1 MWTNGTGIGEG
12 KGIGTAKGAG
22 ILLVDADETV
32 RLLVREYLEAQG
44 YAVKD
49 AGTAAEALRL
59 AGCWGG
65 GEPKA
70 LLTAMHL
77 PDGPGDWLA
86 DMVRRRH
93 PSGLAV
99 VFLVYDEMSA
109 AVLAGEN
116 RYVQK
121 PFSFLELSEAIDGA
135 LEASRA
141 AAGPASLA
149 GYPRPRLGFD

>member
-1 MWTNGTGIGEG
+1 MWTKATETGR
-12 KGIGTAKGAG
+12 AKGAG

-59 AGCWGG
+59 AGSWGG

-86 DMVRRRH
+86 NMVRRRH
-93 PSGLAV
+93 RTGLAV
-99 VFLVYDEMSA
+99 VYLVHDEMSA
-109 AVLAGEN
+109 AVLEGDN
-116 RYVQK
+116 RHVQK
-121 PFSFLELSEAIDGA
+121 PFSFLELGEAVEGA
-135 LEASRA
+135 LADARA
-141 AAGPASLA
+141 AAKGPASLA
-149 GYPRPRLGFD
+149 GYPRPRLGFE